1 MKVKK
6 FKTANVNLFDTQ
18 IDLILN
24 SLEYYLDNKINPKY
38 NNRKVCL
45 SKEEYLEKTTL
56 RYTYYKLFEIKNQMI
71 AISKSDGMELP
82 CRRFLLRYYLNQYYI
97 QL

>member
-56 RYTYYKLFEIKNQMI
+56 RHTYYKLFEIKNKMI
-71 AISKSDGMELP
+71 LEESKRDKQLNKLRKIS
-82 CRRFLLRYYLNQYYI
+82 
-97 QL
+97 

>member
-71 AISKSDGMELP
+71 VEESKKDNL
-82 CRRFLLRYYLNQYYI
+82 
-97 QL
+97 